1 MIQKKHKNKKRF
13 GEIYEKKIQTT
24 TAAAL
29 KGGRRVLSAKA
40 LLDFI
45 KTTFAFYAFNVRLS
59 LKNKKICG
67 II

>member
-13 GEIYEKKIQTT
+13 GEIYEQKIQTT
-24 TAAAL
+24 TATAL

-45 KTTFAFYAFNVRLS
+45 KNYFCLLYVQCA
-59 LKNKKICG
+59 LKLEK
-67 II
+67 